1 MGFYEWLSLFVSIVA
16 IIHEIANI
24 RNHDLSFIFRYLLV
38 FFLFQ
43 NLQIFSNNII
53 NYMFLETISI
63 GYIIYVISF
72 KMVGV
77 IMAFSSNYDRD
88 NWKIIYL
95 IIYTIISLILFFIM
109 RKLQTE
115 GYIPIN

>member
-1 MGFYEWLSLFVSIVA
+1 
-16 IIHEIANI
+16 
-24 RNHDLSFIFRYLLV
+24 
-38 FFLFQ
+38 
-43 NLQIFSNNII
+43 
-53 NYMFLETISI
+53 
-63 GYIIYVISF
+63 
-72 KMVGV
+72 MV
-77 IMAFSSNYDRD
+77 FSSNYDSD